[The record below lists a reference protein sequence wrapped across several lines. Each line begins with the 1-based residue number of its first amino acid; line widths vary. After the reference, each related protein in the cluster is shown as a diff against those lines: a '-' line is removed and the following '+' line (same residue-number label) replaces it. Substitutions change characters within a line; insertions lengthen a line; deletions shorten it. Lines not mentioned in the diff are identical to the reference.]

1 MNGDKINM
9 KYEEN
14 SVSAFTRCI
23 AFAALGDQKL
33 DDQEFEIFLEYQPVF
48 EQWQKMSS
56 QVGSIFQIFFFYV
69 WR

>member
-1 MNGDKINM
+1 M
-9 KYEEN
+9 KKTQL
-14 SVSAFTRCI
+14 VHLQDVLPLR
-23 AFAALGDQKL
+23 LGDQKL

-56 QVGSIFQIFFFYV
+56 QVGSIFRYFFFYV